1 MSYADF
7 MRRKKIN
14 SPQIIDTQMRNPDV
28 SSVIWRTK
36 LATSI
41 QSGLGDH
48 IITNNSDPSN
58 TGTSS
63 YNKKVAN
70 YKSTGYGGRNQDVSN
85 YVLYSSARSIAKDI
99 FSGGKIVT
107 KDDRCLTRTPASQI
121 VGERGNAE
129 IPVISSNKDIPLLG
143 LNMAYMRQQRSD
155 GVVIDNIGMC
165 NTRFTPQVQS
175 QYVDYLPSIKRG
187 LGIQSREAWKGGQ
200 GTQYGSQNS
209 FVCPTVFTQGNAK
222 VSNAADGLV
231 PKEII
236 KFDKPDRP
244 YNPEFAKLQTA
255 RTGEQVGGGTLSGSR
270 APKVGSALRKIPSG
284 INHRGVASLTKGRSS
299 PYKLNNGLR
308 SVPAI
313 NNPPGNAV

>member
-14 SPQIIDTQMRNPDV
+14 SPQIIDTQMKNPDV

-48 IITNNSDPSN
+48 IITNDSDPSN
-58 TGTSS
+58 TGTSL
-63 YNKKVAN
+63 YNKKVAI
-70 YKSTGYGGRNQDVSN
+70 YKSSGYGGRNQDVSN
-85 YVLYSSARSIAKDI
+85 YVLYSSAKSIAQDV
-99 FSGGKIVT
+99 FSGKIVT
-107 KDDRCLTRTPASQI
+107 KDNTCLTRTPASQI
-121 VGERGNAE
+121 VSEKGNFDS
-129 IPVISSNKDIPLLG
+129 SSNG

-155 GVVIDNIGMC
+155 GAVIDNIGMC
-165 NTRFTPQVQS
+165 NTRFTPQVQT
-175 QYVDYLPSIKRG
+175 QFVDYLPSIKRG
-187 LGIQSREAWKGGQ
+187 LGVESREAWKGQ
-200 GTQYGSQNS
+200 PGTQYGSQKP
-209 FVCPTVFTQGNAK
+209 FGLPGECPTVFTQGNAK

-231 PKEII
+231 PKDII
-236 KFDKPDRP
+236 KFEKPDRP
-244 YNPEFAKLQTA
+244 YNLEFAKLQTA
-255 RTGEQVGGGTLSGSR
+255 RTGEQVGGGNIPGSR
-270 APKVGSALRKIPSG
+270 APKVGGALRKIPSG

-313 NNPPGNAV
+313 NNPPGNALKSV

>member
-63 YNKKVAN
+63 YNKKVEN

-85 YVLYSSARSIAKDI
+85 YVLYSSARSIANDV
-99 FSGGKIVT
+99 FSGGKIERKYDT
-107 KDDRCLTRTPASQI
+107 CLTQTPASQI
-121 VGERGNAE
+121 VSQKGN
-129 IPVISSNKDIPLLG
+129 SDLSLNG
-143 LNMAYMRQQRSD
+143 LNMGYVSD
-155 GVVIDNIGMC
+155 CASI
-165 NTRFTPQVQS
+165 FQPQVQT
-175 QYVDYLPSIKRG
+175 QLVDYLPSIKRG

-209 FVCPTVFTQGNAK
+209 FVCSTVFTQGNAK
-222 VSNAADGLV
+222 VSNEADGLV
-231 PKEII
+231 PKDII
-236 KFDKPDRP
+236 KIDKPDRP
-244 YNPEFAKLQTA
+244 YNLEFAKLQTA
-255 RTGEQVGGGTLSGSR
+255 RTGEQVGGGTLPGSR

-313 NNPPGNAV
+313 NNPPGNALKSV

>member
-14 SPQIIDTQMRNPDV
+14 SPQIIDTQMKNPDV

-58 TGTSS
+58 TGTSL
-63 YNKKVAN
+63 YNKKVAI
-70 YKSTGYGGRNQDVSN
+70 YKSSGYGGRNQDVSN
-85 YVLYSSARSIAKDI
+85 YVLYSSAKSIAKDV
-99 FSGGKIVT
+99 FSGKIVT
-107 KDDRCLTRTPASQI
+107 KDDTCLTRTPASQI
-121 VGERGNAE
+121 VSEKGN
-129 IPVISSNKDIPLLG
+129 SDLSLNG
-143 LNMAYMRQQRSD
+143 LNMGYVSD
-155 GVVIDNIGMC
+155 C
-165 NTRFTPQVQS
+165 TPFFKPQVQT
-175 QYVDYLPSIKRG
+175 QFVDYLPSIKRG
-187 LGIQSREAWKGGQ
+187 LGGQSREDWNGEKIN
-200 GTQYGSQNS
+200 THFGSQKP
-209 FVCPTVFTQGNAK
+209 FVCPTVFIQGNAK

-231 PKEII
+231 PKDII
-236 KFDKPDRP
+236 KIEKPDRP
-244 YNPEFAKLQTA
+244 YNLEFAKLQTA
-255 RTGEQVGGGTLSGSR
+255 RTGEQVGGGNIPGSR
-270 APKVGSALRKIPSG
+270 APKVGGALRKIPSG

-313 NNPPGNAV
+313 NNPPGNAVKSV